1 MAVAARH
8 GADPETNFRLRLAIQ
23 KAKAENLPAANIERA
38 IKRGS
43 GQLGGDQI
51 EEIVYEGYGPA
62 GAAIMIEVATDNR
75 NRAAADVRS
84 TLAKNG
90 GRQADAGSVAYQF
103 DQRGVITLRT
113 SDPEAATLEAIDA
126 GAVDVEEDEDQV
138 LVYTAAKQLDAG
150 RSNLAERHEVL
161 SAELAWV
168 PKTTLKIDDEK
179 AAAQLVRLMSR
190 LEELDD
196 VTATY
201 ANFEFT
207 PELAAR
213 L

>member
-84 TLAKNG
+84 TLGKNG

-126 GAVDVEEDEDQV
+126 GAVDVEEDDDQV
-138 LVYTAAKQLDAG
+138 LVYTAAKQLDAV
-150 RSNLAERHEVL
+150 RSSLAERHEVL

-168 PKTTLKIDDEK
+168 PKTTIEISDEK
-179 AAAQLVRLMSR
+179 AATQLVRLMSR

-201 ANFEFT
+201 ANFE
-207 PELAAR
+207 LAPQLAEKF
-213 L
+213 